1 MGRLHPNRHF
11 LDIPLANGFV
21 PAAPSSRQNFSAAI
35 PPLHLTSR
43 EESTRVQ
50 LQKQRL
56 SEQHH
61 AVVVSQKIPGFK
73 TSAGMCLY
81 S

>member
-1 MGRLHPNRHF
+1 MGRLHTNRHF
-11 LDIPLANGFV
+11 LDIQLANGHL
-21 PAAPSSRQNFSAAI
+21 PAHSRSLSTVAPLF
-35 PPLHLTSR
+35 LTSR

-56 SEQHH
+56 TEQHH

-73 TSAGMCLY
+73 TSAGM
-81 S
+81 

>member
-1 MGRLHPNRHF
+1 MGRLHYDHAFFDFQPNGSAPF
-11 LDIPLANGFV
+11 YSANL
-21 PAAPSSRQNFSAAI
+21 SSI
-35 PPLHLTSR
+35 PPLHLISR

-61 AVVVSQKIPGFK
+61 AVIVSQKIPGFK
-73 TSAGMCLY
+73 TSAGM
-81 S
+81 